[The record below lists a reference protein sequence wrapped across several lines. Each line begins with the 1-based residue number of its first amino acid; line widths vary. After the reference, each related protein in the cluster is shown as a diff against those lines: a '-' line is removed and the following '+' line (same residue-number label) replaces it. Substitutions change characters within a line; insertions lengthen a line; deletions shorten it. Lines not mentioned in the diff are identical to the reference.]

1 MAIYFLTYNCPKIPV
16 ICCQSAAPP
25 YESGMKSTFSLSLSW
40 QRSRMHLAG
49 WGQKSKQTKL
59 VNSNQSIIYRPN
71 IYIYIYMGQFAQ
83 FGLNGFKRAQTHFS
97 QLHISLDPD
106 KLESC
111 LCSLIT
117 VMRRFAKVT
126 CMGCDH

>member
-1 MAIYFLTYNCPKIPV
+1 MHRQNCKFQTGSTGSSFPFIVGNIPSANIKKI
-16 ICCQSAAPP
+16 
-25 YESGMKSTFSLSLSW
+25 
-40 QRSRMHLAG
+40 
-49 WGQKSKQTKL
+49 SKNAD
-59 VNSNQSIIYRPN
+59 V
-71 IYIYIYMGQFAQ
+71 YMGQFAQ
-83 FGLNGFKRAQTHFS
+83 FGLNEFKRGQTHFS

-117 VMRRFAKVT
+117 VMHGFAKVT